1 MCVRRTMVIME
12 RRPKK
17 RNMEAKAHNKNA
29 IHVQSTLIACPAYGH
44 PRNMD
49 AEVIDGNILLKF

>member
-1 MCVRRTMVIME
+1 MVIME

-29 IHVQSTLIACPAYGH
+29 IHVQSTLMACPAYGH

-49 AEVIDGNILLKF
+49 DEFINGNNLLKF